1 MAEHKAGSG
10 TGGRFDHQWR
20 YVAETAS
27 LRTSAETRRGT
38 SQDSA
43 GDGGRTVAAVLHDQA
58 VVRYRGYVLMSQSVA
73 AGYKSQPA
81 ETQVQKKESKLNT
94 HVQSRMAAAPERV
107 PQVFWCPDLVSTRDL
122 GPAGVDAV
130 LHLAGVMK
138 SRPAD
143 FRRALAGRQLV
154 MFFEKPSLRTRLTF
168 EAGMVSLGGT
178 AMFVDQTHERL
189 DAREKL
195 SDVAHN
201 LERWVDLIVLRTFSQ
216 QTIEGMA
223 QHASVPVI
231 NALSDLE
238 HPCQALAD
246 YLTLLERFGDLKNR
260 CLAYVGD
267 GNNVAHSL
275 LLTCA
280 CLGSS
285 IRVATPP
292 GYAPDPQIVAAAR
305 EIAEET
311 GAEIHLLSD
320 PHEAV
325 FGADAI
331 YTDAWTSMGQER
343 EENERAKIFPPY
355 QVNAELMAK
364 AAPHAVFMHC
374 LPAHRGLEVTD
385 EVIDSPQSVVFEQ
398 AENRLH
404 AQKAILYLL
413 LGGGDRLPARSAH
426 A

>member
-1 MAEHKAGSG
+1 MSSSG
-10 TGGRFDHQWR
+10 
-20 YVAETAS
+20 VI
-27 LRTSAETRRGT
+27 
-38 SQDSA
+38 
-43 GDGGRTVAAVLHDQA
+43 
-58 VVRYRGYVLMSQSVA
+58 
-73 AGYKSQPA
+73 GYKSRVA
-81 ETQVQKKESKLNT
+81 GTQGGKKESALNGRSGRT
-94 HVQSRMAAAPERV
+94 AAGPERT
-107 PQVFWCPDLVSTRDL
+107 PEVFWCPDLVSTRDL

-130 LHLAGVMK
+130 LDLARIMK
-138 SRPAD
+138 ARPAD
-143 FRRALAGRQLV
+143 FRKVLTGRQMV

-168 EAGMVSLGGT
+168 EAGMVSLGGS

-216 QTIEGMA
+216 HTIEGMA
-223 QHASVPVI
+223 QYARVPVI

-246 YLTLLERFGDLKNR
+246 YLTLMERFGDVKNR

-275 LLTCA
+275 LLTAA

-285 IRVATPP
+285 IRIATPQ
-292 GYAPDPQIVAAAR
+292 GYGPDPKIVADAR
-305 EIAEET
+305 AIAEET
-311 GAEIHLLSD
+311 GGEIHLLAD

-325 FGADAI
+325 AGADAV
-331 YTDAWTSMGQER
+331 YTDAWVSMGQER
-343 EENERAKIFPPY
+343 EEDERARIFPPY
-355 QVNAELMAK
+355 QVNEQLMAE
-364 AAPHAVFMHC
+364 AASHAVFMHC

-385 EVIDSPQSVVFEQ
+385 AVMDSAQSVIFEQ

-404 AQKAILYLL
+404 VQKAIIYLL
-413 LGGGDRLPARSAH
+413 LGSGDRLPARSAH